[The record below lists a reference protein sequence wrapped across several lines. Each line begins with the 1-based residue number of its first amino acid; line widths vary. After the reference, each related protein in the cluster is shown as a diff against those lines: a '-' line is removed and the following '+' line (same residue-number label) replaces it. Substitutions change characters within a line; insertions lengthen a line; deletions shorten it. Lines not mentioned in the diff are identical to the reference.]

1 MSTFD
6 IIMASMLS
14 VVFAIMLI
22 CLLSATTGDIKK
34 MFNKNAKSDD
44 DNIKQRISDLETKVE
59 MLEQQLNK
67 EMHIV

>member
-1 MSTFD
+1 
-6 IIMASMLS
+6 MLS

>member
-1 MSTFD
+1 
-6 IIMASMLS
+6 MASMLS